1 MGWCGSATTMGAPL
15 LMEKVI
21 GPALQGRYAATG
33 CSRSDSISLS
43 EISAPISASLTRTL
57 SFWLVTWRS
66 FLRNLIKFLAERRRA
81 TSRLVIRKMISL
93 ASMAA
98 MVGPA
103 MAIPVSTTM
112 YWLSVR
118 VAAMIAAP
126 TL

>member
-1 MGWCGSATTMGAPL
+1 MTMGAPL

-33 CSRSDSISLS
+33 CSRRDSISLS

-57 SFWLVTWRS
+57 SFWLVTCRS
-66 FLRNLIKFLAERRRA
+66 FLRNLIRLLADNRRA
-81 TSRLVIRKMISL
+81 TSRLVIRKMMSL
-93 ASMAA
+93 ASRAA
-98 MVGPA
+98 IVGPA
-103 MAIPVSTTM
+103 MAMPVSTMM

-118 VAAMIAAP
+118 VAVMIAAA